1 MNLKSC
7 IAKVAGKSSY
17 WFLHNVLKGG
27 TSFPGKF
34 AMKIDPEVLNSLAKG
49 YETIIVTGTNG
60 KTMTTAL
67 IVEALKKKYGDILTN
82 PSGSNM
88 QQGIV
93 TAFLAHK
100 NKRAKKKIAVLE
112 VDEANVKMVTELLHP
127 SVFVLTNIIIPHFKT
142 KFYYSI

>member
-1 MNLKSC
+1 MNLKSG
-7 IAKVAGKSSY
+7 IAKAAGKSSY

-100 NKRAKKKIAVLE
+100 NKKKQKE
-112 VDEANVKMVTELLHP
+112 NCCFR
-127 SVFVLTNIIIPHFKT
+127 S
-142 KFYYSI
+142 

>member
-1 MNLKSC
+1 MNLKSG

-60 KTMTTAL
+60 KTMTTQ
-67 IVEALKKKYGDILTN
+67 VDIEE
-82 PSGSNM
+82 
-88 QQGIV
+88 IY
-93 TAFLAHK
+93 K
-100 NKRAKKKIAVLE
+100 
-112 VDEANVKMVTELLHP
+112 
-127 SVFVLTNIIIPHFKT
+127 
-142 KFYYSI
+142 